1 MISQI
6 SGVLDGSLNT
16 TFRDEN
22 CCVILFCVLIYI
34 FCLLFNPFFSR
45 GASSN
50 YFFVRRSSLLPH
62 WCWSLWCWF
71 SFKIK
76 SSDLK
81 KSSLTLL
88 RHSNSGRNSIRA
100 VSKFFRVKLVFGW
113 RKMTDGRKVLRY
125 LISRD
130 DSFCHVTGLNHST
143 GWRIEIQ
150 GFVGTNHLFCSSKTA
165 RTAIFSNAKP
175 PNAPDADCDRDSMK
189 IWPKIHYDDLGTRPR
204 TSLGYN
210 EMPGKRHMR
219 RSVNFAL
226 YYTGIYSKNG
236 ELTCWFHDQIISQY
250 FSWSFSRTNSVI
262 IFFIFSFFLKIKK
275 RKNIFPKKIAI

>member
-1 MISQI
+1 MFIYFLISSTVKISGKFIISQI
-6 SGVLDGSLNT
+6 PGVLDGSLNT
-16 TFRDEN
+16 TFCDEN

-130 DSFCHVTGLNHST
+130 DSFSHVKGLNHST
-143 GWRIEIQ
+143 GWGIEIQ

-165 RTAIFSNAKP
+165 RTAIFINAKP

-210 EMPGKRHMR
+210 EMSGKRHDA
-219 RSVNFAL
+219 SHEK
-226 YYTGIYSKNG
+226 I
-236 ELTCWFHDQIISQY
+236 WFLLHGY
-250 FSWSFSRTNSVI
+250 LF
-262 IFFIFSFFLKIKK
+262 
-275 RKNIFPKKIAI
+275 